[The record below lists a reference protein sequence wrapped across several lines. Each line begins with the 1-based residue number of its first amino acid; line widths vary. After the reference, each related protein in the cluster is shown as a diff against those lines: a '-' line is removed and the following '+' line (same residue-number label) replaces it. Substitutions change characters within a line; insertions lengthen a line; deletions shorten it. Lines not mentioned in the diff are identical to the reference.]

1 MKKNGVE
8 KMKNNISV
16 NTQSSIKISGD
27 KIIYFDPFK
36 IEDETHDADFIF
48 ITHDHYDHL
57 DYDSI
62 NKAQKDNTLIIVPNS
77 IATDVL
83 AHHINPQ
90 NLIGVDPGENYTI
103 ENLAIETIPSYNLNK
118 PFHPLS
124 KYYVGYIITLNNERI
139 YVAGDTDVTPEAKSV
154 NCDIALVPI
163 GGKFTCDYKEAAE
176 LINTIK
182 PKTVIPTHYGS
193 IVGSLNDGEE
203 FKKLLNP
210 SIECLIKIK

>member
-62 NKAQKDNTLIIVPNS
+62 NKVQKDNTLIIVPNS

-83 AHHINPQ
+83 
-90 NLIGVDPGENYTI
+90 
-103 ENLAIETIPSYNLNK
+103 YN
-118 PFHPLS
+118 
-124 KYYVGYIITLNNERI
+124 
-139 YVAGDTDVTPEAKSV
+139 
-154 NCDIALVPI
+154 
-163 GGKFTCDYKEAAE
+163 
-176 LINTIK
+176 
-182 PKTVIPTHYGS
+182 
-193 IVGSLNDGEE
+193 
-203 FKKLLNP
+203 
-210 SIECLIKIK
+210 